1 MAMRLNICIIKTGQN
16 YHSATFSEKQEDI
29 ILIKT
34 GSLIMTFP
42 MSHQIWV
49 LFSGY
54 ETVV

>member
-1 MAMRLNICIIKTGQN
+1 MRLNICIIKTGQN

-34 GSLIMTFP
+34 GSLTMTFP
-42 MSHQIWV
+42 MSHQIRV
-49 LFSGY
+49 LFSGH